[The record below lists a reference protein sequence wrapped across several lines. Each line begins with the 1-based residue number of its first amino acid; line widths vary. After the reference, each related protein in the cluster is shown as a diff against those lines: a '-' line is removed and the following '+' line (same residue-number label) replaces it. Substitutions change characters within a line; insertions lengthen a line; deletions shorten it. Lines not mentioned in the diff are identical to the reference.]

1 MECDAREYIS
11 WEEGGWLGKPETAIS
26 GLTDKEIS
34 LSLGFTWPSLKVCML
49 ISLSI
54 RRHFCSSDL
63 CKTCIRNQIITFAG
77 SLSKMPTIV
86 VGHLVLMAPH

>member
-34 LSLGFTWPSLKVCML
+34 LSLGFTWPSLKVCMIM
-49 ISLSI
+49 ISSTCRL
-54 RRHFCSSDL
+54 FLLKSSA
-63 CKTCIRNQIITFAG
+63 N
-77 SLSKMPTIV
+77 MN
-86 VGHLVLMAPH
+86 